1 MSAKRLEQV
10 GRQKDA
16 ELAQAQI
23 EALEQRTRDAE
34 SRRASLEES
43 LAALAARS
51 DACRAE
57 IEAIRKAKTDSR
69 AEIEAKEAEIRKATE
84 QRLSC
89 QQTETE
95 ALARARTAADSR
107 EEGIDMLMKLDSL
120 KTVVDLNRAY
130 IDNLSNVLD
139 RNRIP
144 TDSIDMGKPV
154 APLPPESLMDAGD
167 AERNF
172 VANISSQNNYRTSAL
187 ASLAAD
193 GVTFHPLTMAGI
205 QTQSSMESREAVIVV
220 PGSDPVLAPA
230 DGRVIDIYYSSLNG
244 YSVMLQHPRGFVSRI
259 RGLGRIL
266 VNEGDYLSV
275 GDAVGMGPGQKRRH
289 SSITLRLWHNGTP
302 LLPADYIRQ
311 PNQKLNSK

>member
-1 MSAKRLEQV
+1 MYILELTDRSKLRNVFSWRLRGWVTVLCVIVLCSALV
-10 GRQKDA
+10 
-16 ELAQAQI
+16 
-23 EALEQRTRDAE
+23 ALGWLIGW
-34 SRRASLEES
+34 RRAGGG
-43 LAALAARS
+43 AG
-51 DACRAE
+51 
-57 IEAIRKAKTDSR
+57 
-69 AEIEAKEAEIRKATE
+69 
-84 QRLSC
+84 RL
-89 QQTETE
+89 
-95 ALARARTAADSR
+95 AADSR
-107 EEGIDMLMKLDSL
+107 EEVIDMLMKLDSL

-130 IDNLSNVLD
+130 IDNLSNVFD

>member
-1 MSAKRLEQV
+1 MAFARMGYCAVCDSVMLGVSGFGLAHR
-10 GRQKDA
+10 
-16 ELAQAQI
+16 LAQ
-23 EALEQRTRDAE
+23 
-34 SRRASLEES
+34 SRG
-43 LAALAARS
+43 
-51 DACRAE
+51 
-57 IEAIRKAKTDSR
+57 
-69 AEIEAKEAEIRKATE
+69 
-84 QRLSC
+84 RL
-89 QQTETE
+89 
-95 ALARARTAADSR
+95 AADSR
-107 EEGIDMLMKLDSL
+107 EEVIDMLMKLDSL

>member
-1 MSAKRLEQV
+1 MAHRGRYILELTDRSKLRNVFSWRLRGWVTVLCVIVLCSALV
-10 GRQKDA
+10 
-16 ELAQAQI
+16 
-23 EALEQRTRDAE
+23 ALGWLIGW
-34 SRRASLEES
+34 RRAGGG
-43 LAALAARS
+43 AG
-51 DACRAE
+51 
-57 IEAIRKAKTDSR
+57 
-69 AEIEAKEAEIRKATE
+69 
-84 QRLSC
+84 RL
-89 QQTETE
+89 
-95 ALARARTAADSR
+95 AADSR
-107 EEGIDMLMKLDSL
+107 EEVIDMLMKLDSL

-205 QTQSSMESREAVIVV
+205 QTQSSMESREAVIFV